1 MDTVISRMMQILGV
15 VLVLGMVV
23 SGIETATAK
32 DWGATVAYLL
42 FAVVSAGVFTLI
54 WIEASTNMATL
65 LGSSGKRSQV
75 TEKSVVGLSVGL
87 LALFT
92 CVGFVVAGLAATMS
106 GDNFWARWFYGLGS
120 GSTAALCIIWGASE
134 HAFVKKL
141 KEKSQ

>member
-32 DWGATVAYLL
+32 DWGATV
-42 FAVVSAGVFTLI
+42 
-54 WIEASTNMATL
+54 ATL

-120 GSTAALCIIWGASE
+120 VSTAALCIIWGASE